1 MFAFAIDIWR
11 VARSLTLGTA
21 IFSPALHLAR
31 AVGMSTFLG
40 SKGGHV
46 EFLQLDVASD
56 PSGVTRCWRNLLRF
70 ASSRKGTRT
79 EGLANVEKR
88 SLLVKSVNGCRKRA
102 RSGSGKPGGKSGS
115 GSGGG
120 NVGSLRSGG
129 SRGSGGCG
137 TGGRGSGFG
146 DGGNPNSASR

>member
-1 MFAFAIDIWR
+1 MFAFAIDIWP
-11 VARSLTLGTA
+11 VARSLTLRAA

-31 AVGMSTFLG
+31 AVGMSTFF
-40 SKGGHV
+40 SFKGGHG
-46 EFLQLDVASD
+46 EFSFQLDVAGD
-56 PSGVTRCWRNLLRF
+56 PSGVTWRWRNLLRF
-70 ASSRKGTRT
+70 ASSHKGTRT

-88 SLLVKSVNGCRKRA
+88 SLLVKSVIACRKRA

-146 DGGNPNSASR
+146 DGGNPNSA